1 MKKSDGADKRG
12 ADQTTEQSA
21 GLRAKIAEAAYYRAE
36 RRGFVGGDP
45 VEDWLAAENALLSE
59 APEGGE
65 RADATDS
72 PVVTPQRR

>member
-1 MKKSDGADKRG
+1 MKKRCGGDKRN

-21 GLRAKIAEAAYYRAE
+21 DLRAKIAEAAYYRAE

-45 VEDWLAAENALLSE
+45 VDDWLAAENSLLSE
-59 APEGGE
+59 TPEGGE
-65 RADATDS
+65 RADVTDS